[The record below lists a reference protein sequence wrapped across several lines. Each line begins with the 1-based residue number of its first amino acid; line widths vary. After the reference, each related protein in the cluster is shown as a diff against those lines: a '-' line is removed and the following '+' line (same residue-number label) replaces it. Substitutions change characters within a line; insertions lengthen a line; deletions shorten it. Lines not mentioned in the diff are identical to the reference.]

1 MPKDKKKKK
10 DKSFAEKLRE
20 ALTFF
25 NPGATAIEQ
34 KVTPGI
40 QSATKAAKKSIKGK

>member
-1 MPKDKKKKK
+1 MAEKKKKK
-10 DKSFAEKLRE
+10 SGLDALRE
-20 ALTFF
+20 KVRKALTLF

-40 QSATKAAKKSIKGK
+40 QAATKQARKK

>member
-1 MPKDKKKKK
+1 MPKNKKDKKKKQE
-10 DKSFAEKLRE
+10 SFAEKMRK

-40 QSATKAAKKSIKGK
+40 QAATKKVKNRK